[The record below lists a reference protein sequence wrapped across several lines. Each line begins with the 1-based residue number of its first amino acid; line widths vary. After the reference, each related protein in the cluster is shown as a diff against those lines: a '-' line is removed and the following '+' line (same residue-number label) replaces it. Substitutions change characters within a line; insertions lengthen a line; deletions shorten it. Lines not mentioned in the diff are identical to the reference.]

1 MKERIKEIIIE
12 LLIQRDENVSF
23 VEIECILERKGISY
37 FGDYSI
43 HMPSN
48 KNVKLWVGMSED
60 FCKAIVEL
68 MFKDRT
74 IIPRNVPSTLYIFDG
89 KIPDYPVA
97 ENLHHMYE
105 TERWFPIA
113 FSLGNLYEEGI

>member
-12 LLIQRDENVSF
+12 LLTQRNDKVSF
-23 VEIECILERKGISY
+23 AEIERTLERKGIRY
-37 FGDYSI
+37 QGDYGI

-60 FCKAIVEL
+60 FCKAILEL
-68 MFKDRT
+68 MFNDRA

-113 FSLGNLYEEGI
+113 FSLGNLYEKGN

>member
-12 LLIQRDENVSF
+12 LLTRRNDKVSF
-23 VEIECILERKGISY
+23 AEIERILERKGISY
-37 FGDYSI
+37 QGDYSI
-43 HMPSN
+43 HIPSN
-48 KNVKLWVGMSED
+48 KNVKLWVGMSEY
-60 FCKAIVEL
+60 FCKAVVEL
-68 MFKDRT
+68 MFEDRT

-113 FSLGNLYEEGI
+113 FSLGNLYEEEI